1 MSSAASASASAHA
14 PSGGPR
20 RALYVGGLDES
31 VTLALLQAAFVP
43 FGELSDVQL
52 PLDVATGKPRGF
64 GFVQFA
70 EEADAADAVENMDGA
85 ELCGRTIR
93 VNAAKPMKG
102 KSAWAD
108 SDEWYAKLKAA
119 GELEDEA
126 GEAGGEASGEAAVAA
141 AAAGAAAPPR

>member
-1 MSSAASASASAHA
+1 M
-14 PSGGPR
+14 
-20 RALYVGGLDES
+20 
-31 VTLALLQAAFVP
+31 TLSLLQAAFVP
-43 FGELSDVQL
+43 FGELADVQL

-64 GFVQFA
+64 GFIQFT

-126 GEAGGEASGEAAVAA
+126 GDGGIARIDGVGEAVDSE
-141 AAAGAAAPPR
+141 APPR